1 MVLLL
6 LLEEVL
12 ELQQLL
18 LELLLVEHVWE
29 APSEASLRQNTGGR
43 GRHRLRGWRV
53 SAQQPLSRGAA
64 AAAAHSF
71 TEPIPPCCLL
81 LPPGVI
87 ASGSLWKRF
96 PNPTSQNPLP
106 PSPARGA
113 RRPSR
118 SPRRGRA
125 GTRGRFPSL
134 RLLAPPTLT
143 ARPAAITAP
152 RPPPP
157 SSRRG
162 QQAPARPRSPAQPR
176 REAAPWAGLR
186 DTAAPAGLG
195 ITPGASSQVAPT
207 RSTSIPHSPSRGGIE
222 VPCPSRGLGGNG
234 HHLPR
239 AGQGME

>member
-18 LELLLVEHVWE
+18 LELLLVEHVWG
-29 APSEASLRQNTGGR
+29 APSKASLRQNTGGR

-71 TEPIPPCCLL
+71 TEPIPLFCLL

-96 PNPTSQNPLP
+96 PNSTSQNPLP

-113 RRPSR
+113 RSPSR

-125 GTRGRFPSL
+125 ETRSRFPSL

-143 ARPAAITAP
+143 AQPAAITAP

-162 QQAPARPRSPAQPR
+162 QQTPARPRSPAQPR
-176 REAAPWAGLR
+176 QEAAPWAGL
-186 DTAAPAGLG
+186 
-195 ITPGASSQVAPT
+195 
-207 RSTSIPHSPSRGGIE
+207 
-222 VPCPSRGLGGNG
+222 
-234 HHLPR
+234 
-239 AGQGME
+239 